1 MLMSSLPV
9 YSLMKSGRSKYRFFQ
24 ISALTHLP
32 VAVHDIYKY
41 HNSAL
46 KPLVLEILS
55 LIQTLFLSSGN
66 CPFVLKIS
74 CKESLISTW
83 LHMDQVSWC
92 LKKNKIKNALF
103 IKGTCRVFELNLR
116 NINYT

>member
-9 YSLMKSGRSKYRFFQ
+9 YSIMKSGWSKYRFFQ

-32 VAVHDIYKY
+32 VAVRDIYKY

-83 LHMDQVSWC
+83 LHIGSSLFGV
-92 LKKNKIKNALF
+92 LKKTRLRTRYLSK
-103 IKGTCRVFELNLR
+103 VHVEYLN
-116 NINYT
+116 